1 MEINK
6 NLIIVNNREIGEYD
20 LYDVSRLVCT
30 LTPSES
36 LQETLLTG
44 ASTLLEVLQ
53 NAADQRVISSFQI
66 VHHP

>member
-36 LQETLLTG
+36 LQEVLQQG
-44 ASTLLEVLQ
+44 ANDVLEVLQ
-53 NAADQRVISSFQI
+53 NSVDQRVITTFAI
-66 VHHP
+66 VHK